1 VQTCC
6 GERQGHDERHLPDP
20 DLLSDP
26 GVSVMLALC
35 GRRSNG
41 ENMPTKCIDVFSLL
55 KASLP
60 Q

>member
-1 VQTCC
+1 
-6 GERQGHDERHLPDP
+6 LPDP